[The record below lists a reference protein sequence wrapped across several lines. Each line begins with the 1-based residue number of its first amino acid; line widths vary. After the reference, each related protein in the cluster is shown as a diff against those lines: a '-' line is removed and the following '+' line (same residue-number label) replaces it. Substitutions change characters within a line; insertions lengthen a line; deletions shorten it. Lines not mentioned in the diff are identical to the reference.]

1 MSPRAYQSGRR
12 QADSDLTRGR
22 VLSAARQLLAGRGA
36 GGLTIEAVA
45 EQAGVAR
52 MTIYYQFE
60 SKRGLL
66 DALYG
71 ELAARGLVERLRAT
85 LGRAEPFEALG
96 EFIGAFVGFW
106 SSDRVIVRRLRALAA
121 LDPEIEWSLHSR
133 DEGRIE
139 GLRALVARI
148 AEKHGRPSPQ
158 ALDEAVDVLDALTSF
173 ETFDAL
179 AGAARTPEDV
189 ATMLIRSAHA
199 VLGLG

>member
-1 MSPRAYQSGRR
+1 MSPRPYQSGRR
-12 QADSDLTRGR
+12 QATSDQTRTR
-22 VLSAARQLLAGRGA
+22 VLSAARALLAGRGA
-36 GGLTIEAVA
+36 AGLTIDAVA
-45 EQAGVAR
+45 ERAGVAR

-66 DALYG
+66 DALYD
-71 ELAARGLVERLRAT
+71 ELAARGLAERLRAT

-96 EFIGAFVGFW
+96 EFIGAFAGFW
-106 SSDRVIVRRLRALAA
+106 SSDRVIIRRLRALAA
-121 LDPEIEWSLHSR
+121 LDPEIEWSHHSR
-133 DEGRIE
+133 DQGRID
-139 GLRALVARI
+139 GLRVLVARI
-148 AEKHGRPSPQ
+148 AEKHGRRSAQ
-158 ALDEAVDVLDALTSF
+158 AMDEAVDVLDALTSF